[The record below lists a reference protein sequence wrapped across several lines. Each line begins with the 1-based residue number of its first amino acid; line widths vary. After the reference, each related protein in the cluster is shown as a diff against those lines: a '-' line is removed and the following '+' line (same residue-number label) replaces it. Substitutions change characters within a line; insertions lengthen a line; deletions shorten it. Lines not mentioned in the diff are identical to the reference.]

1 MICGS
6 LRADTQ
12 ISPEYYGAERTVA
25 VSVVFMT

>member
-12 ISPEYYGAERTVA
+12 ISPEYYGAEQAVA